1 MNQDGFKPNLE
12 TQLIPLLATKTE
24 DNSVELKDKSNDS
37 FLKDSIHPL
46 LKQVFFYS
54 FNNY

>member
-24 DNSVELKDKSNDS
+24 DNSLELKDKSNDS
-37 FLKDSIHPL
+37 FLKDAIHPL
-46 LKQVFFYS
+46 LKQVLFYS